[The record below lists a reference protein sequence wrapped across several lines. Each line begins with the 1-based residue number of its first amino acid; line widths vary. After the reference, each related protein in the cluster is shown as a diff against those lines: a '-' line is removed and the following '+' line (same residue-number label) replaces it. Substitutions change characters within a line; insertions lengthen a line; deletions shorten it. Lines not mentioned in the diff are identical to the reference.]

1 MTKRKP
7 TAVLTFDVNETLLDL
22 SALEPLF
29 VDAFGRTGVRASWF
43 LTMQGVWMAGTLTGR
58 FVPFDKVAAAALE
71 ITAAREQVTLPS
83 DVRSAI
89 VRGLERLPAFPEV
102 APALAALRQG
112 GVRLAALTN
121 STNRMARAQLKFA
134 GLFSLFEEVLSVE
147 AVKRY
152 KPAPEPY
159 LYAARRLK
167 VKPSAMYMVA
177 AHAWD
182 TGGAA
187 AAGLKTV
194 FVKRPGKILTPGAP
208 KPDLQV
214 NDLSELARRFV
225 PG

>member
-1 MTKRKP
+1 MAIRKRKP
-7 TAVLTFDVNETLLDL
+7 TAVLAFDVNETLLDL
-22 SALEPLF
+22 SALDPMF
-29 VDAFGRTGVRASWF
+29 ATAFGRANVRPSWF
-43 LTMQGVWMAGTLTGR
+43 LTMQGLWMAGTLIDR
-58 FVPFDKVAAAALE
+58 FVPFDKVADAALE
-71 ITAAREQVTLPS
+71 VTAAREGITLPR

-89 VRGLERLPAFPEV
+89 VNGLRMLPAYPEV
-102 APALAALRQG
+102 EPALMALRDA

-121 STNRMARAQLKFA
+121 STDRMARAQLKFA
-134 GLFSLFEEVLSVE
+134 GIFPLFEQVLSVE
-147 AVKRY
+147 GVKRY

-167 VKPSAMYMVA
+167 VKPSGMYMVA

-214 NDLSELARRFV
+214 ADLADLARRFA
-225 PG
+225 

>member
-1 MTKRKP
+1 MAKRKAA
-7 TAVLTFDVNETLLDL
+7 AVLAFDVNETLLDL
-22 SALEPLF
+22 SALDPLF
-29 VDAFGRTGVRASWF
+29 ASAFGRSGVRPSWF

-58 FVPFDKVAAAALE
+58 FVPFDKVADAALE
-71 ITAAREQVTLPS
+71 ITAAREGVALTAE
-83 DVRSAI
+83 VRSGI

-102 APALAALRQG
+102 APALASLRDA

-121 STNRMARAQLKFA
+121 STNRMARAQLTFA
-134 GLFSLFEEVLSVE
+134 GLLPLFEQVLSVE
-147 AVKRY
+147 TVRRY
-152 KPAPEPY
+152 KPSPEPY

-167 VKPSAMYMVA
+167 VKPSGMYMVA

-194 FVKRPGKILTPGAP
+194 FVKRPGKILTPRMP

-214 NDLSELARRFV
+214 RDLAELAKRLL
-225 PG
+225 

>member
-1 MTKRKP
+1 MAMRKRKAA
-7 TAVLTFDVNETLLDL
+7 AVLAFDVNETLLDL
-22 SALEPLF
+22 SALDPMF
-29 VDAFGRTGVRASWF
+29 AAAFGRANVRPSWF
-43 LTMQGVWMAGTLTGR
+43 LTMQGLWMAGTLTDR
-58 FVPFDKVAAAALE
+58 FVPFDKVADAALE
-71 ITAAREQVTLPS
+71 VTAAREGMTLPR

-89 VRGLERLPAFPEV
+89 VNGLQALPAYPEV
-102 APALAALRQG
+102 EPALVALRDA

-121 STNRMARAQLKFA
+121 STDRMARAQLKFA
-134 GLFSLFEEVLSVE
+134 GLFPLFEQVLSVE

-159 LYAARRLK
+159 LYAARRLH
-167 VKPSAMYMVA
+167 VKPPGMYMVA

-187 AAGLKTV
+187 AAGLKTI

-214 NDLSELARRFV
+214 SDLAELARRFS
-225 PG
+225 

>member
-1 MTKRKP
+1 MAKRKP
-7 TAVLTFDVNETLLDL
+7 AIVLAFDVNETLLDL
-22 SALEPLF
+22 SALDPLF
-29 VDAFGRTGVRASWF
+29 ATAFGRPGVRPSWF
-43 LTMQGVWMAGTLTGR
+43 LTMQGVWMAGTLAGR
-58 FVPFDKVAAAALE
+58 FVPFDKVADAALE
-71 ITAAREQVTLPS
+71 ITAARERATLTPA
-83 DVRSAI
+83 VRTAI
-89 VRGLERLPAFPEV
+89 VSGLERLPAFPEV
-102 APALAALRQG
+102 APALTALRDA

-134 GLFSLFEEVLSVE
+134 GLFPLFEQVLSVE

-159 LYAARRLK
+159 RFAARQLN
-167 VKPSAMYMVA
+167 VKPSGMYMVA

-214 NDLSELARRFV
+214 SDLSELARRFA
-225 PG
+225 

>member
-1 MTKRKP
+1 MAKRKP
-7 TAVLTFDVNETLLDL
+7 AVVLAFDVNETLLDL
-22 SALEPLF
+22 SALDPLF
-29 VDAFGRTGVRASWF
+29 VGAFGRAGVRAAWF

-58 FVPFDKVAAAALE
+58 FVPFDKVAAAALD
-71 ITAAREQVTLPS
+71 ITAAREGVTLPPE
-83 DVRSAI
+83 VRTAI
-89 VRGLERLPAFPEV
+89 VRGLEQLPAFPEV
-102 APALAALRQG
+102 APALAELRQA

-121 STNRMARAQLKFA
+121 STSRMARAQLTFA
-134 GLFSLFEEVLSVE
+134 GLFPLFERVMSVE

-159 LYAARRLK
+159 LYAARRLA
-167 VKPSAMYMVA
+167 VKPAGMYMVA

-214 NDLSELARRFV
+214 ADLAELARRFV
-225 PG
+225 SR

>member
-1 MTKRKP
+1 MTPRKP
-7 TAVLTFDVNETLLDL
+7 RAVLAFDVNETLLDL
-22 SALEPLF
+22 SALDPLF
-29 VDAFGRTGVRASWF
+29 ASAFGHSGVRASWF
-43 LTMQGVWMAGTLTGR
+43 LTMQGVWMAGTLSGR
-58 FVPFDKVAAAALE
+58 FVPFDKVASAALE
-71 ITAAREQVTLPS
+71 ITAAREGVTLAPQ
-83 DVRSAI
+83 VRTGI
-89 VRGLERLPAFPEV
+89 VKGLERLPAFPEV
-102 APALAALRQG
+102 AAALAALSDA

-121 STNRMARAQLKFA
+121 STNRLARAQLTFA
-134 GLFSLFEEVLSVE
+134 RLFPLFEQVLSVE
-147 AVKRY
+147 TVKRY

-167 VKPSAMYMVA
+167 VKPSGIYMVA

-214 NDLSELARRFV
+214 ADLTELARRFS
-225 PG
+225 

>member
-1 MTKRKP
+1 MAGRKP
-7 TAVLTFDVNETLLDL
+7 PAVLAFDVNETLLDL
-22 SALEPLF
+22 SALDPLF
-29 VDAFGRTGVRASWF
+29 ASAFGRAGVRTSWF

-58 FVPFDKVAAAALE
+58 FVPFDRVAGAALE
-71 ITAAREQVTLPS
+71 ITAAREGVTLTAELRTA
-83 DVRSAI
+83 V
-89 VRGLERLPAFPEV
+89 VKGMERLPAFPEV
-102 APALAALRQG
+102 APALAALDAA

-134 GLFSLFEEVLSVE
+134 GLFPLFEQVLSVE
-147 AVKRY
+147 SVKRY
-152 KPAPEPY
+152 KPSPEPY

-167 VKPSAMYMVA
+167 VKPSGMYMVA

-214 NDLSELARRFV
+214 TDLAELARRFS
-225 PG
+225 

>member
-1 MTKRKP
+1 MAKRRP
-7 TAVLTFDVNETLLDL
+7 AVVLAFDVNETLLDL
-22 SALEPLF
+22 SALDPLF
-29 VDAFGRTGVRASWF
+29 AAAFGRPGVRPSWF
-43 LTMQGVWMAGTLTGR
+43 LTMQGVWMGGTLTGR
-58 FVPFDKVAAAALE
+58 FVPFDKVADAALE
-71 ITAAREQVTLPS
+71 ITAAREGVVLTAA
-83 DVRSAI
+83 VRSGI

-102 APALAALRQG
+102 APALAVLRDA

-121 STNRMARAQLKFA
+121 STNRLARAQLKFA
-134 GLFSLFEEVLSVE
+134 GLFPLFEQVLSVE

-159 LYAARRLK
+159 RYAARRLK

-214 NDLSELARRFV
+214 ADLAELALRFA
-225 PG
+225 

>member
-1 MTKRKP
+1 M
-7 TAVLTFDVNETLLDL
+7 AAIVLAFDVNETLLDL
-22 SALEPLF
+22 SALDPLF
-29 VDAFGRTGVRASWF
+29 AVAFGRAGVRPSWF
-43 LTMQGVWMAGTLTGR
+43 LTMQGVWMAGTMTGR
-58 FVPFDKVAAAALE
+58 FVPFDKVADAALA
-71 ITAAREQVTLPS
+71 ITAAREGVALTPE
-83 DVRSAI
+83 VRRGI
-89 VRGLERLPAFPEV
+89 VQGLERLPAFPEV
-102 APALAALRQG
+102 APALGALRDA

-121 STNRMARAQLKFA
+121 STKRMARAQLTFA
-134 GLFSLFEEVLSVE
+134 GLFPLFEQVLSVE

-159 LYAARRLK
+159 RYAARQLN
-167 VKPSAMYMVA
+167 VKPSGMYMVA

-214 NDLSELARRFV
+214 SDLSELARRFA
-225 PG
+225 

>member
-1 MTKRKP
+1 MAKRKP
-7 TAVLTFDVNETLLDL
+7 TAVLAFDVNETLLDL
-22 SALEPLF
+22 SALDPLF
-29 VDAFGRTGVRASWF
+29 ADAFGRAGVRASWF

-71 ITAAREQVTLPS
+71 ITAAREGVTLAS
-83 DVRSAI
+83 EVRTGI

-102 APALAALRQG
+102 APALAALRQA

-121 STNRMARAQLKFA
+121 STDRMARAQLKFA
-134 GLFSLFEEVLSVE
+134 GLFPLFEQVFSVE

-159 LYAARRLK
+159 VYAARRLK
-167 VKPSAMYMVA
+167 VKPSGMYMVA

-214 NDLSELARRFV
+214 TDLSELARRFV
-225 PG
+225 SG

>member
-1 MTKRKP
+1 
-7 TAVLTFDVNETLLDL
+7 
-22 SALEPLF
+22 
-29 VDAFGRTGVRASWF
+29 
-43 LTMQGVWMAGTLTGR
+43 
-58 FVPFDKVAAAALE
+58 
-71 ITAAREQVTLPS
+71 
-83 DVRSAI
+83 
-89 VRGLERLPAFPEV
+89 
-102 APALAALRQG
+102 
-112 GVRLAALTN
+112 
-121 STNRMARAQLKFA
+121 
-134 GLFSLFEEVLSVE
+134 
-147 AVKRY
+147 VKRY